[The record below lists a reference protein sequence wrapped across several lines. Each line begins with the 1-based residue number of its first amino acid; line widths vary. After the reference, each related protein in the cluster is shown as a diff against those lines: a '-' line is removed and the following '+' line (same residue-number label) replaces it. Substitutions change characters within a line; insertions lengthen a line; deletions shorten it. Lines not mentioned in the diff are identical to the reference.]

1 MHSLVGN
8 LIPSL
13 SVLLT
18 MALGGLTAV
27 IGGPGPVA
35 RAAVDSNTSALALDA
50 TTGHTT
56 LPLR

>member
-27 IGGPGPVA
+27 IGGPRA
-35 RAAVDSNTSALALDA
+35 RCPGS
-50 TTGHTT
+50 G
-56 LPLR
+56 

>member
-35 RAAVDSNTSALALDA
+35 CAAVDSNTSALALGA

-56 LPLR
+56 RPPR